1 MGFEIGYLINKK
13 GDFFKSPTF
22 KLGTMIDLKNNIRLT
37 PTIIFDEGFKNIY
50 PGLRLGIDIG
60 L

>member
-37 PTIIFDEGFKNIY
+37 PTIIFDEGF
-50 PGLRLGIDIG
+50 
-60 L
+60 